1 MYRVDHFLLLGQAR
15 NDPPPSCV
23 QFEGSTTMHHV
34 HNTVMRRRQ
43 KHSDLA
49 QRRWVRGR
57 TVRGASVVTIMNIWV
72 TKEAWI
78 FFKQLN
84 HC

>member
-1 MYRVDHFLLLGQAR
+1 MCRVDRFLLLGQAR

-23 QFEGSTTMHHV
+23 RFEGSTTMHHV
-34 HNTVMRRRQ
+34 HNTVMLHRQ

-57 TVRGASVVTIMNIWV
+57 TVRGDCVVTVMNICV
-72 TKEAWI
+72 I
-78 FFKQLN
+78 
-84 HC
+84 